1 MRVLF
6 VASAEKTIFLS
17 MVPLAW
23 ALRTAGHEVRVA
35 GKPAFA
41 DTITQAG
48 LTAVPV
54 GRDTDTARRTETEEQ
69 VELARKGL
77 HPPWDCVEDD
87 EFIQWDRMVQGHVE
101 VVDKC
106 HHLENFPIIASLV
119 DFARSWQPDL
129 VVWDPL
135 AYAGAIAA
143 KAVGAAHARVLF
155 GIDVWGA
162 TRDHFLRLK
171 ADQPPSRRA
180 DPLAEWLGAYS
191 GKYGLEFSEDM
202 TTGHFTID
210 QLPASLQLAT
220 SQEVVRTRF
229 VPYGGP
235 AVVPKWLWT
244 APERPR
250 VALTLGTTATEYFD
264 GYTLDIQ
271 DVIDSVAELDVELVA
286 TIAEAE
292 QKKLKNVP
300 DNVRLVS
307 YVPLHALAPTCSAV
321 INHAGFGTLSTF
333 AMHGVPQ
340 LTLPYHFDEPLFARK
355 YAEQGAGLRIHAV
368 RPTGR
373 KIRHGVQRLLNEPR
387 FGERAAALHAEIRE
401 MPTPNQFVAQLE
413 ELTAKY
419 RTGG

>member
-35 GKPAFA
+35 SRPSFA

-54 GRDTDTARRTETEEQ
+54 GRDADTARRTETAEQ
-69 VELARKGL
+69 IELARKGL

-87 EFIQWDRMVQGHVE
+87 EFVQWDRRVQGHVE
-101 VVDKC
+101 VIDQC
-106 HHLENFPIIASLV
+106 HHLENFPIIASV
-119 DFARSWQPDL
+119 VSFARYWQPDL

-135 AYAGAIAA
+135 AYAGALAA
-143 KAVGAAHARVLF
+143 KACGAAHARILF
-155 GIDVWGA
+155 GIDVFGA

-171 ADQPPSRRA
+171 AAQRPERRA
-180 DPLAEWLGAYS
+180 DPLADWLGAYS
-191 GKYGLEFSEDM
+191 HKYGFEFSEDM
-202 TTGHFTID
+202 TTGHFTVD

-220 SQEVVRTRF
+220 SQHVVRTRF
-229 VPYGGP
+229 IPYGGP
-235 AVVPKWLWT
+235 ASVPRWLW
-244 APERPR
+244 AEPDRPR

-264 GYTLDIQ
+264 GYTLDVQ
-271 DVIDSVAELDVELVA
+271 DIIDSVAEMDVELVA

-292 QKKLKNVP
+292 QHKLKNVP

-333 AMHGVPQ
+333 ARHGVPQ
-340 LTLPYHFDEPLFARK
+340 LTLPYHFDEPIFARK
-355 YAEQGAGLRIHAV
+355 YAAQGAGLQIHGGV
-368 RPTGR
+368 PTGQ
-373 KIRHGVQRLLNEPR
+373 KIREGLGRLLTEPGFR
-387 FGERAAALHAEIRE
+387 ERAAALQAEIQE
-401 MPTPNQFVAQLE
+401 TPAPNEVVAQLE